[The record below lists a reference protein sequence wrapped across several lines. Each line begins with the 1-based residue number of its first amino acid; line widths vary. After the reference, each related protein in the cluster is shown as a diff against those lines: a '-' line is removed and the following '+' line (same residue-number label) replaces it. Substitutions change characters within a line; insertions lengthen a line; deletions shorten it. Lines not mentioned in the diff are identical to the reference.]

1 MPNLPFILPHWLYWS
16 ALALFPLLAMALV
29 RREQNRKKSGKASL
43 ILAYFMWLG
52 GGYVGLH
59 RFYARNNWGFLF
71 IPLFLA
77 ILFGNIQQKSARDV
91 ESDARR
97 FMVDAEFVL
106 DEAKEKL
113 KQTGDKS
120 YEAKIAE
127 AEKTLVQ
134 ERQKLAVTTEAK
146 DFWSAFSGICAL
158 IIAIGMAIDALLLPG
173 LVRRCKET
181 EVKASDEPLRETFSI
196 SEAELVAEHE
206 KHANRP
212 RNRFTDFVDSINGWV
227 GEFICYWTVIAIGVY
242 YYEVIARYVFNSP
255 TNWAH
260 ESMFLMFG
268 MMYMLGGGFGLRE
281 EVHVRVDILFQ
292 RLSEKHKSM
301 LDLVTSVIF
310 FIFVLAMIWSG
321 WVFAGYSIALLEVSF
336 TEWAI
341 QHWVIKISIV
351 IGSALLLLQGIA
363 KVVKDVLIVRRS

>member
-1 MPNLPFILPHWLYWS
+1 MPDLPFILPHWLYW
-16 ALALFPLLAMALV
+16 ATLALFPLLAMALV

-59 RFYARNNWGFLF
+59 RFYVRNNWGFLF

-77 ILFGNIQQKSARDV
+77 ILYGNVQQKSARDV

-120 YEAKIAE
+120 YEAKIAA
-127 AEKTLVQ
+127 AEKDVAK
-134 ERQKLAVTTEAK
+134 EREKLAKTTEAK
-146 DFWSAFSGICAL
+146 EFWSTFAGIFAL

-173 LVRRCKET
+173 LVRRCAAGEDDAPKE
-181 EVKASDEPLRETFSI
+181 PIRETFSM

-212 RNRFTDFVDSINGWV
+212 RNKFTDFVDSVNGWV

-242 YYEVIARYVFNSP
+242 YYEVVARYVFNSP

-292 RLSEKHKSM
+292 RFSEKYKSM
-301 LDLVTSVIF
+301 LDLITSVIF
-310 FIFVLAMIWSG
+310 FVFIVAMLWSG
-321 WVFAGYSIALLEVSF
+321 WVFAGYSMELWEVSF

-341 QHWVIKISIV
+341 QHWVIKLSIV
-351 IGSALLLLQGIA
+351 VGSALLLLQGIA
-363 KVVKDVLIVRRS
+363 KVVKDVLIVRQG